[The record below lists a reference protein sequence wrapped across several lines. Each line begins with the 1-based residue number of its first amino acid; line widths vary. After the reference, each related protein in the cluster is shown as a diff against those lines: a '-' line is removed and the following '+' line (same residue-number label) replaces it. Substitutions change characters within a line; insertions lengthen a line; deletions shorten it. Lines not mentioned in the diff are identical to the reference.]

1 MSKFPIHTAES
12 HPEHAAEVIGTIQKR
27 YGFVPGLLG
36 ALSESPSAAG
46 AYLSLGEAVR
56 NSSFTPTERH
66 VVWFTINTL
75 HECHYCM
82 AAHTGIAKSENIPDD
97 VIETARAGSDYADP
111 RLQALK
117 VFTTKMVIDRGWPQP
132 DDLEAL
138 FAAGYTHQTVLDVI
152 LTISHK
158 VLSNYTNHVV
168 ETPVDP
174 PFAQYEWAPAAAAA
188 E

>member
-1 MSKFPIHTAES
+1 MSSFPIHTAES
-12 HPEHAAEVIGTIQKR
+12 HPDHATEVIGHVKDK

-46 AYLSLGEAVR
+46 AYLTLGEAMR

-66 VVWFTINTL
+66 VVWFTINTI

-82 AAHTGIAKSENIPDD
+82 AAHTGIAKSEKIADD
-97 VIETARAGSDYADP
+97 VIDAARAGADYDDA

-117 VFTTKMVIDRGWPQP
+117 VFTTKMVLERGWVQP
-132 DDLEAL
+132 ADLDAF
-138 FAAGYTHQTVLDVI
+138 FAAGYTRQSALDVV
-152 LTISHK
+152 LAISHK
-158 VLSNYTNHVV
+158 VLSNYTNHLV
-168 ETPVDP
+168 ETPVDA
-174 PFAQYEWAPAAAAA
+174 PFAQYEWAPPAAAA